1 MSCALERDMMY
12 AFVDRPVE
20 NLCNGGRFLLW
31 AMRGWVSAAE
41 RGQCPPQML
50 FRGFAAVDAA
60 GALPDFHIAMALLGG
75 DAVETLVLA
84 PMPCLQI
91 SEDEA
96 ILLGLW
102 RDFSLESANPTAR
115 GALALLAATDSVGPI
130 ANAMG
135 AAIDR
140 LAAAGFNMS
149 ALAAGTM
156 THQESSK

>member
-1 MSCALERDMMY
+1 MY

-20 NLCNGGRFLLW
+20 SLCNGGRFLLW

-41 RGQCPPQML
+41 RGQCPPQL
-50 FRGFAAVDAA
+50 LHRGFAAVHAQH
-60 GALPDFHIAMALLGG
+60 ALPDFHVAMALLGS
-75 DAVETLVLA
+75 DAVETLLLA

-102 RDFSLESANPTAR
+102 RDFSLEDAANAR
-115 GALALLAATDSVGPI
+115 ATLALLARGDCAGPI
-130 ANAMG
+130 AKAMG
-135 AAIDR
+135 AATDR
-140 LAAAGFNMS
+140 PVAAGFDMS

-156 THQESSK
+156 KHQESSK

>member
-1 MSCALERDMMY
+1 MY

-20 NLCNGGRFLLW
+20 SLCNSGRFLLW
-31 AMRGWVSAAE
+31 AMRAWVSATE

-50 FRGFAAVDAA
+50 HRGFAAVKAA

-75 DAVETLVLA
+75 EAVETLILA

-102 RDFSLESANPTAR
+102 RDISLGGVTNAR
-115 GALALLAATDSVGPI
+115 ATLALLAEGDSVGPI
-130 ANAMG
+130 ATAMG
-135 AAIDR
+135 AAIDG
-140 LAAAGFNMS
+140 LVAAGFDMP

-156 THQESSK
+156 THQESPK

>member
-1 MSCALERDMMY
+1 MY

-20 NLCNGGRFLLW
+20 RLCNGGRFLLW
-31 AMRGWVSAAE
+31 AMRAWVSAAE

-50 FRGFAAVDAA
+50 YRGFTAVEARA
-60 GALPDFHIAMALLGG
+60 ALPDFHIAMAMLAG
-75 DAVETLVLA
+75 DAVEMLA
-84 PMPCLQI
+84 LSPMPCLQI

-102 RDFSLESANPTAR
+102 RDFSLESTANAHAT
-115 GALALLAATDSVGPI
+115 LALLAEEDSVGPI
-130 ANAMG
+130 AKAMG
-135 AAIDR
+135 AAVDR
-140 LAAAGFNMS
+140 LVAAGFDMS

>member
-1 MSCALERDMMY
+1 MY
-12 AFVDRPVE
+12 AFVDRPVKS
-20 NLCNGGRFLLW
+20 LCNSGRFLLW
-31 AMRGWVSAAE
+31 AMRGWMSAVG

-50 FRGFAAVDAA
+50 HRGFAAVNAA
-60 GALPDFHIAMALLGG
+60 GALPDFHVAMALLAS
-75 DAVETLVLA
+75 DAVETLRLA
-84 PMPCLQI
+84 PPPCLQI

-102 RDFSLESANPTAR
+102 RDFSLEGANPIAR

-140 LAAAGFNMS
+140 LVAAGFDMS
-149 ALAAGTM
+149 ALVAGTM

>member
-1 MSCALERDMMY
+1 MY

-20 NLCNGGRFLLW
+20 SLCNSGRFLLW

-41 RGQCPPQML
+41 RGRCPPQML
-50 FRGFAAVDAA
+50 HRGFAAVNAA
-60 GALPDFHIAMALLGG
+60 DALPDFHVAMALLGG

-84 PMPCLQI
+84 PLPCLQI

-102 RDFSLESANPTAR
+102 RDISLGKTTNAR
-115 GALALLAATDSVGPI
+115 ATLALLAEGDSVGPI
-130 ANAMG
+130 AKAMG

-140 LAAAGFNMS
+140 LVAAGFDMP

>member
-1 MSCALERDMMY
+1 MY

-20 NLCNGGRFLLW
+20 SLCNSGRFLLW

-41 RGQCPPQML
+41 RGQCSPRKL
-50 FRGFAAVDAA
+50 HRGFAAVNAA
-60 GALPDFHIAMALLGG
+60 DALPDFHVAMALLGG
-75 DAVETLVLA
+75 DAVDTLVLA

-102 RDFSLESANPTAR
+102 RDISLGETANAHAT
-115 GALALLAATDSVGPI
+115 LALLALLAEGDSVGSI
-130 ANAMG
+130 AKAMG
-135 AAIDR
+135 AAADR
-140 LAAAGFNMS
+140 LVAAGFDMPV
-149 ALAAGTM
+149 LAASAM

>member
-1 MSCALERDMMY
+1 MY

-20 NLCNGGRFLLW
+20 SLCNSGRFLLW
-31 AMRGWVSAAE
+31 AMRAWVSAAE
-41 RGQCPPQML
+41 RGRCPPQML
-50 FRGFAAVDAA
+50 HRGFSAVNAAR
-60 GALPDFHIAMALLGG
+60 ALPDFHVAMALLGG

-102 RDFSLESANPTAR
+102 RDISLESTTNAHAT
-115 GALALLAATDSVGPI
+115 LALLAEGDSAGPI
-130 ANAMG
+130 AKAMG

-140 LAAAGFNMS
+140 LLAAGFDMP
-149 ALAAGTM
+149 ALAAGAM
-156 THQESSK
+156 THQESPK

>member
-1 MSCALERDMMY
+1 MSFALERDMMY

-60 GALPDFHIAMALLGG
+60 GALPDFHIAMALLGS

-102 RDFSLESANPTAR
+102 RDFSLGEAANAR
-115 GALALLAATDSVGPI
+115 ATLALMAEGDSVGPI
-130 ANAMG
+130 AKAMG
-135 AAIDR
+135 AAVDR
-140 LAAAGFNMS
+140 LLAAGFDMP
-149 ALAAGTM
+149 ALAAGSM

>member
-1 MSCALERDMMY
+1 MY
-12 AFVDRPVE
+12 RFVDRPVE
-20 NLCNGGRFLLW
+20 TLCNGGRFLLW
-31 AMRGWVSAAE
+31 AMRGWVAAAE

-50 FRGFAAVDAA
+50 HRGFVAVNAV
-60 GALPDFHIAMALLGG
+60 GALPDFHIAMALLGS
-75 DAVETLVLA
+75 DAVETLLLA

-102 RDFSLESANPTAR
+102 RDFSLGTAANAHVT
-115 GALALLAATDSVGPI
+115 LALLAEGESVGPI
-130 ANAMG
+130 ANAMD
-135 AAIDR
+135 AVIDR
-140 LAAAGFNMS
+140 LVAAGFDMS

>member
-1 MSCALERDMMY
+1 MY

-20 NLCNGGRFLLW
+20 NLCNSGRFLLW
-31 AMRGWVSAAE
+31 AMRGWVSAAR
-41 RGQCPPQML
+41 RGQCPPQKL
-50 FRGFAAVDAA
+50 HRGFVAVNAA
-60 GALPDFHIAMALLGG
+60 GALPDFHVAMALLGG
-75 DAVETLVLA
+75 DAVGTLVLA

-102 RDFSLESANPTAR
+102 RDISLGDVANAHAT
-115 GALALLAATDSVGPI
+115 LALLAEGDGVGPI
-130 ANAMG
+130 AKAMG
-135 AAIDR
+135 AAADR
-140 LAAAGFNMS
+140 LVAAGFDMP

>member
-1 MSCALERDMMY
+1 MY

-20 NLCNGGRFLLW
+20 RLCNCGRFLLW
-31 AMRGWVSAAE
+31 AMRGWALAAE
-41 RGQCPPQML
+41 RGQCPPQKL
-50 FRGFAAVDAA
+50 RRGFVAVDAP
-60 GALPDFHIAMALLGG
+60 GALPDFHVAMALLGG
-75 DAVETLVLA
+75 DAVRTLRLA

-102 RDFSLESANPTAR
+102 RDFSLGDAANAR
-115 GALALLAATDSVGPI
+115 ATLALLAEGDSVGPI
-130 ANAMG
+130 AKAMG

-140 LAAAGFNMS
+140 LVAAGFDMP

-156 THQESSK
+156 TYQESQK

>member
-1 MSCALERDMMY
+1 MY

-20 NLCNGGRFLLW
+20 SLCNGGRFLLW
-31 AMRGWVSAAE
+31 AMRGWVSAAG
-41 RGQCPPQML
+41 RGQCPPQWL
-50 FRGFAAVDAA
+50 HRGFAAVNAA
-60 GALPDFHIAMALLGG
+60 GALPDFHIAMAMLAG
-75 DAVETLVLA
+75 DAVETLLLA

-102 RDFSLESANPTAR
+102 RDISLGDVANAR
-115 GALALLAATDSVGPI
+115 ATLALLAEGNSAGPI
-130 ANAMG
+130 AKAMG

-140 LAAAGFNMS
+140 LVAAGFDMS

-156 THQESSK
+156 THQESPK